1 LRAGQPLDRE
11 GDEMD
16 EQTASTVKEE
26 KDKEISR
33 AEAMYREA
41 KIMSVQGRSLDALE
55 KFDEALEI
63 FEAADG
69 KDVEVA
75 NICEQIGDLRT
86 MRGNFKGAIPVY
98 QRALAICEKKHDPVS
113 AVLLAEKLID
123 LYRQLKD
130 LDKALP
136 YYFRALELVEK
147 LEDIGKVGLYLTGI
161 GDIYQK
167 RNELDKA
174 LDAYRTAHGIYQSTA
189 YRERAEILEKGIKII
204 EDAMLAG
211 ASK

>member
-1 LRAGQPLDRE
+1 
-11 GDEMD
+11 MD
-16 EQTASTVKEE
+16 EQAASTVKEK
-26 KDKEISR
+26 KDQEISR
-33 AEAMYREA
+33 AEVMYREA
-41 KIMSVQGRSLDALE
+41 KIMSVQGGSLDAIE
-55 KFDEALEI
+55 KFEEALEI

-98 QRALAICEKKHDPVS
+98 QRGLAICEKKNDPVS
-113 AVLLAEKLID
+113 TVLLAEKIID
-123 LYRQLKD
+123 LYRQLGD
-130 LDKALP
+130 LDKAFP

-167 RNELDKA
+167 KGDMEKA
-174 LDAYRTAHGIYQSTA
+174 LDAYKTAHGIYQETA
-189 YRERAEILEKGIKII
+189 YRERAEILEKGISAI
-204 EDAMLAG
+204 EEAMLAG
-211 ASK
+211 APK

>member
-1 LRAGQPLDRE
+1 
-11 GDEMD
+11 MD
-16 EQTASTVKEE
+16 EQAASNVSEE
-26 KDKEISR
+26 KDGELSR
-33 AEAMYREA
+33 AEALYREA

-55 KFDEALEI
+55 KFEEALEI
-63 FEAADG
+63 YEAAGG

-75 NICEQIGDLRT
+75 NICEQTGDLRT
-86 MRGNFKGAIPVY
+86 MRGNFKGAIPAY

-113 AVLLAEKLID
+113 TVLLAEKIID
-123 LYRQLKD
+123 LYRQLED
-130 LDKALP
+130 LDKILP

-147 LEDIGKVGLYLTGI
+147 LQDAGRAGLYLTGI

-174 LDAYRTAHGIYQSTA
+174 LDAYRTAHRIYQSTA
-189 YRERAEILEKGIKII
+189 SRERAEILEKGIKVI
-204 EDAMLAG
+204 EEAMLAG

>member
-1 LRAGQPLDRE
+1 
-11 GDEMD
+11 MD
-16 EQTASTVKEE
+16 QQTTSSVSEE

-33 AEAMYREA
+33 AAVLYREA

-55 KFDEALEI
+55 KFEEALEI

-86 MRGNFKGAIPVY
+86 MRGNFKGAIPAY
-98 QRALAICEKKHDPVS
+98 QRGLAICEKKNDPVS
-113 AVLLAEKLID
+113 TVLLAEKIID
-123 LYRQLKD
+123 LYRQLGD

-147 LEDIGKVGLYLTGI
+147 LDDIGKVGLYLTGI

-174 LDAYRTAHGIYQSTA
+174 LDAFKTARNIYQGTA
-189 YRERAEILEKGIKII
+189 YRERTEILEKGISAI
-204 EDAMLAG
+204 EEAMSAG

>member
-1 LRAGQPLDRE
+1 
-11 GDEMD
+11 MD
-16 EQTASTVKEE
+16 QQTTSSVSEE

-33 AEAMYREA
+33 AAVLYREA

-55 KFDEALEI
+55 KFEEALEI

-86 MRGNFKGAIPVY
+86 MRGNFKGAIPAY
-98 QRALAICEKKHDPVS
+98 QRGLAICEKKNDPVS
-113 AVLLAEKLID
+113 TVLLAEKIID
-123 LYRQLKD
+123 LYRQLGD

-174 LDAYRTAHGIYQSTA
+174 LDAFKTARNIYQGTA

-204 EDAMLAG
+204 EEAI
-211 ASK
+211 K

>member
-1 LRAGQPLDRE
+1 
-11 GDEMD
+11 MD
-16 EQTASTVKEE
+16 EQAASTVKEK

-33 AEAMYREA
+33 AEVMYREA
-41 KIMSVQGRSLDALE
+41 KIMSVQGGSLDAIE
-55 KFDEALEI
+55 KFEEALEI

-98 QRALAICEKKHDPVS
+98 QRGLAICEKKNDPVS
-113 AVLLAEKLID
+113 TVLLAEKIID
-123 LYRQLKD
+123 LYRQLGD
-130 LDKALP
+130 LDKAFP

-167 RNELDKA
+167 KGDMEKA
-174 LDAYRTAHGIYQSTA
+174 LDAYKTAHGIYQETA
-189 YRERAEILEKGIKII
+189 YRERAEILEKGISAI
-204 EDAMLAG
+204 EEAMLAG
-211 ASK
+211 APK

>member
-1 LRAGQPLDRE
+1 
-11 GDEMD
+11 MD
-16 EQTASTVKEE
+16 QQTTSSVSEE

-33 AEAMYREA
+33 AAVLYREA
-41 KIMSVQGRSLDALE
+41 KIMSVQGRSLDAIE
-55 KFDEALEI
+55 KFEDALEI
-63 FEAADG
+63 YETADG

-98 QRALAICEKKHDPVS
+98 QKALAICEKKHDPVS
-113 AVLLAEKLID
+113 TVLLVEKIID
-123 LYRQLKD
+123 LYRQLKN

-136 YYFRALELVEK
+136 YYFRALELVEE
-147 LEDIGKVGLYLTGI
+147 LRDVGKVGLYLTGI

-174 LDAYRTAHGIYQSTA
+174 LDAYRTAHGIYQETA
-189 YRERAEILEKGIKII
+189 YRERAEILEKGIKTI
-204 EDAMLAG
+204 EEAMSAG

>member
-1 LRAGQPLDRE
+1 
-11 GDEMD
+11 MD
-16 EQTASTVKEE
+16 QQTTSSVSEE

-33 AEAMYREA
+33 AAVLYREA

-55 KFDEALEI
+55 KFEEALEI

-86 MRGNFKGAIPVY
+86 MRGNFKGAIPAY
-98 QRALAICEKKHDPVS
+98 QRGLAICEKKNDPVS
-113 AVLLAEKLID
+113 TVLLAEKIID
-123 LYRQLKD
+123 LYRQLGN

-174 LDAYRTAHGIYQSTA
+174 LDAYRTAHGIYQETA
-189 YRERAEILEKGIKII
+189 YRERTEILEKGISAI
-204 EDAMLAG
+204 EEAMSAEG
-211 ASK
+211 PK

>member
-1 LRAGQPLDRE
+1 
-11 GDEMD
+11 MD
-16 EQTASTVKEE
+16 QQTTSSVSEE

-33 AEAMYREA
+33 AAVLYREA

-55 KFDEALEI
+55 KFEEALEI

-86 MRGNFKGAIPVY
+86 MRGNFKGAIPAY
-98 QRALAICEKKHDPVS
+98 QRGLAICEKKNDPVS
-113 AVLLAEKLID
+113 TVLLVEKIID
-123 LYRQLKD
+123 LYRQLGD

-174 LDAYRTAHGIYQSTA
+174 LDAFKTARNIYQGTA
-189 YRERAEILEKGIKII
+189 YRERTEILEKGISAI
-204 EDAMLAG
+204 EEAMSAE

>member
-1 LRAGQPLDRE
+1 
-11 GDEMD
+11 MD
-16 EQTASTVKEE
+16 QQTTSSVSEE

-33 AEAMYREA
+33 AAVLYREA
-41 KIMSVQGRSLDALE
+41 KIMSVQGRSMDALE
-55 KFDEALEI
+55 KFEEALEI

-86 MRGNFKGAIPVY
+86 MRGNFKGAIPAY
-98 QRALAICEKKHDPVS
+98 QRGLAICEKKNDPVS
-113 AVLLAEKLID
+113 TVLLVEKIID
-123 LYRQLKD
+123 LYRQLGD

-174 LDAYRTAHGIYQSTA
+174 LDAFKTARNIYQGTA
-189 YRERAEILEKGIKII
+189 YRERTEILEKGISAI
-204 EDAMLAG
+204 EEAMSAE

>member
-1 LRAGQPLDRE
+1 
-11 GDEMD
+11 MD
-16 EQTASTVKEE
+16 EKAASSVSEE
-26 KDKEISR
+26 KDGELSR
-33 AEAMYREA
+33 AEALYREA

-55 KFDEALEI
+55 KFEEALEI
-63 FEAADG
+63 YEAAGG

-75 NICEQIGDLRT
+75 NICEQTGDLRT
-86 MRGNFKGAIPVY
+86 MRGNFKGAIPAY

-113 AVLLAEKLID
+113 TVLLAEKIID
-123 LYRQLKD
+123 LYRQLED
-130 LDKALP
+130 LDKTLP

-147 LEDIGKVGLYLTGI
+147 LRDAGRAGLYLTGI

-167 RNELDKA
+167 RGDLDKA

-189 YRERAEILEKGIKII
+189 SRERAEILEKGIKVI
-204 EDAMLAG
+204 EEAMLAG

>member
-1 LRAGQPLDRE
+1 
-11 GDEMD
+11 MD

-26 KDKEISR
+26 KDRGLSR
-33 AEAMYREA
+33 AEALYREA
-41 KIMSVQGRSLDALE
+41 KIMSVQGRSLDSLE
-55 KFDEALEI
+55 KFEEALEI

-86 MRGNFKGAIPVY
+86 MRGNFKGAIPAY
-98 QRALAICEKKHDPVS
+98 QRGLAICEKKNDPVS
-113 AVLLAEKLID
+113 TVLLAEKIID
-123 LYRQLKD
+123 LYRQLGD

-174 LDAYRTAHGIYQSTA
+174 LDAFKTARNIYQGTA
-189 YRERAEILEKGIKII
+189 YRERTEILEKGISAI
-204 EDAMLAG
+204 EEAMLAG

>member
-1 LRAGQPLDRE
+1 
-11 GDEMD
+11 MD
-16 EQTASTVKEE
+16 EQAASTVKEE

-33 AEAMYREA
+33 AEALYREA

-55 KFDEALEI
+55 KFEEALEI
-63 FEAADG
+63 FEDAGG

-86 MRGNFKGAIPVY
+86 MRGNFKGAIPAY
-98 QRALAICEKKHDPVS
+98 QRGLAICEKKNDPVS
-113 AVLLAEKLID
+113 TVLLAEKIID
-123 LYRQLKD
+123 LYRQLGD

-174 LDAYRTAHGIYQSTA
+174 LDAYRTAHGIYQETA
-189 YRERAEILEKGIKII
+189 YRERTEILEKGISAI
-204 EDAMLAG
+204 EEAMLAG

>member
-1 LRAGQPLDRE
+1 
-11 GDEMD
+11 MN
-16 EQTASTVKEE
+16 EQTASSVSEE
-26 KDKEISR
+26 KDKGLSR
-33 AEAMYREA
+33 AVALYREA

-69 KDVEVA
+69 KDVEIA

-98 QRALAICEKKHDPVS
+98 QRALAICEKKNDPVS
-113 AVLLAEKLID
+113 TVLLAEKIID
-123 LYRQLKD
+123 LYRQLGD

-147 LEDIGKVGLYLTGI
+147 LKDIGKVGLYLTGI

-174 LDAYRTAHGIYQSTA
+174 LDAYRTAHGIYQSTS
-189 YRERAEILEKGIKII
+189 YRERTEILEKGIKII

-211 ASK
+211 GK

>member
-1 LRAGQPLDRE
+1 
-11 GDEMD
+11 MD
-16 EQTASTVKEE
+16 QQTTSSVSEE

-33 AEAMYREA
+33 AAVLYREA

-55 KFDEALEI
+55 KFEEALEI

-86 MRGNFKGAIPVY
+86 MRGNFKGAIPAY
-98 QRALAICEKKHDPVS
+98 QRGLAICEKKNDPVS
-113 AVLLAEKLID
+113 TVLLAEKIID
-123 LYRQLKD
+123 LYRQLGN

-174 LDAYRTAHGIYQSTA
+174 LDAYRTAHGIYQETA
-189 YRERAEILEKGIKII
+189 YRERTEILEKGISAI
-204 EDAMLAG
+204 EEAMSAG

>member
-1 LRAGQPLDRE
+1 
-11 GDEMD
+11 MD
-16 EQTASTVKEE
+16 QQTTSSVSEE

-33 AEAMYREA
+33 AAVLYREA

-55 KFDEALEI
+55 KFEEALEI

-86 MRGNFKGAIPVY
+86 MRGNFKGAIPAY
-98 QRALAICEKKHDPVS
+98 QRGLAICEKKNDPVS
-113 AVLLAEKLID
+113 TVLLAEKIID
-123 LYRQLKD
+123 LYRQLGD

-174 LDAYRTAHGIYQSTA
+174 LDAFKTARNIYQGTA
-189 YRERAEILEKGIKII
+189 YRERTEILEKGISAI
-204 EDAMLAG
+204 EEAMSAE

>member
-1 LRAGQPLDRE
+1 
-11 GDEMD
+11 MD
-16 EQTASTVKEE
+16 EQTTSSVSEE

-33 AEAMYREA
+33 AAVLYREA
-41 KIMSVQGRSLDALE
+41 KIMSVQGRSLDAIE
-55 KFDEALEI
+55 KFEEALEI
-63 FEAADG
+63 YETADG

-113 AVLLAEKLID
+113 TVLLVEKIID
-123 LYRQLKD
+123 LYRQLKN

-136 YYFRALELVEK
+136 YYFRALELVEE
-147 LEDIGKVGLYLTGI
+147 LRDVGKVGLYLTGI

-204 EDAMLAG
+204 EEAMSAG

>member
-1 LRAGQPLDRE
+1 MRASQPLDQE

-26 KDKEISR
+26 KDRGLSR
-33 AEAMYREA
+33 AEALYREA
-41 KIMSVQGRSLDALE
+41 KIMSVQGRSLDSLE
-55 KFDEALEI
+55 KFEEALEI

-86 MRGNFKGAIPVY
+86 MRGNFKGAIPAY
-98 QRALAICEKKHDPVS
+98 QRGLAICEKKNDPVS
-113 AVLLAEKLID
+113 TVLLAEKIID
-123 LYRQLKD
+123 LYRQLGD

-174 LDAYRTAHGIYQSTA
+174 LDAYRTAHGIYQETA
-189 YRERAEILEKGIKII
+189 YRERAEILEKGISAI
-204 EDAMLAG
+204 EEAMLAG

>member
-1 LRAGQPLDRE
+1 
-11 GDEMD
+11 MD
-16 EQTASTVKEE
+16 EQAASTVKEK

-33 AEAMYREA
+33 AEVMYREA

-98 QRALAICEKKHDPVS
+98 QRGLAICEKKNDPVS
-113 AVLLAEKLID
+113 TVLLVEKIID
-123 LYRQLKD
+123 LYRQLGD
-130 LDKALP
+130 QDKALP

-147 LEDIGKVGLYLTGI
+147 LDDIGKVGLYLTGI

-174 LDAYRTAHGIYQSTA
+174 LDAYKTAHGIYQETA
-189 YRERAEILEKGIKII
+189 YRERAEILEKGISAI
-204 EDAMLAG
+204 EEAMLAG
-211 ASK
+211 APK

>member
-1 LRAGQPLDRE
+1 
-11 GDEMD
+11 MD
-16 EQTASTVKEE
+16 EQAALPVKEE

-33 AEAMYREA
+33 AEALYLEA
-41 KIMSVQGRSLDALE
+41 KTMSVQGRSLDALE

-98 QRALAICEKKHDPVS
+98 QKGLAICEKKNDPVS
-113 AVLLAEKLID
+113 TVLLVEKIID
-123 LYRQLKD
+123 LYRQLGN

-147 LEDIGKVGLYLTGI
+147 LNDIGRVGLYLTGI

-174 LDAYRTAHGIYQSTA
+174 LDAYRTAHGIYQETA
-189 YRERAEILEKGIKII
+189 YRERAEILEKGIKVI
-204 EDAMLAG
+204 EEAMLAG
-211 ASK
+211 ASE

>member
-1 LRAGQPLDRE
+1 
-11 GDEMD
+11 MD
-16 EQTASTVKEE
+16 QQTTSSVSEE

-33 AEAMYREA
+33 AAVLYREA
-41 KIMSVQGRSLDALE
+41 KIMSVQGGSLDAIE
-55 KFDEALEI
+55 KFEEALEI

-86 MRGNFKGAIPVY
+86 MRGNFKGAVPVY
-98 QRALAICEKKHDPVS
+98 QRGLAICEKKNDPVS
-113 AVLLAEKLID
+113 TVLLAEKIID
-123 LYRQLKD
+123 LYRQLGN

-147 LEDIGKVGLYLTGI
+147 LDDIGKVGLYLTGI

-174 LDAYRTAHGIYQSTA
+174 LDAYKTAHGIYQGTA
-189 YRERAEILEKGIKII
+189 YRERTEILERGIKII
-204 EDAMLAG
+204 EETMSAG